1 MPLRTLPEQAF
12 RRRARMVAVVFCAV
26 CLGLAARLFYL
37 QLRTSRWY
45 TDRALGQ
52 QLRDTVVPADRGKI
66 YSADGVLLAAN
77 SSCWTLRASPREMP
91 DDKLSL
97 AAEGLADIL
106 DLDAANLLESFRD
119 RRSNDCLLRYRVD
132 RTTADRVREF
142 CEANGITGIRINQ
155 DSKRWYPQ
163 GQFLAS
169 VLGFTNVDNAGVS
182 GLELQY
188 DGLLTGENGVVLT
201 AVNAWGYTLEQSYET
216 ERFPTEGDGLR
227 LTIDTQIQHY
237 LENALGYAV
246 QEHHVAA
253 RAVGIVMDVNTG
265 AVLAMSTTPSYDP
278 NEPRVIADEAARNQV
293 ESLSG
298 EARRAALQLAQQ
310 TQWRNKAVS
319 DLYEP
324 GSVFKLITC
333 AAALDAGAITRHSS
347 FYCGES
353 ISVAGTRFHCANH
366 KRHGAQ
372 TVTQALEN
380 SCNQSFIQI
389 GARLG
394 REAFCSYFAAFG
406 LREPTGIDLPAEP
419 KKSLYYTAD
428 RMGPVELASCAFGQS
443 SKISYLEM
451 AAAVCAVVNGGK
463 LMRPYVVSDI
473 LAPDGSLIEHIGP
486 ACTRQVLKAETSAVM
501 REMME
506 AVVLYGGG
514 RNAQIAGYRVGG
526 KSGTSQKLDST
537 DEKARIASFVAV
549 APIDDPQFLCLTA
562 GPQPAAASRPPS
574 APRCWNRLSFTR
586 ASPAPLCRMQL
597 PPSPPPP
604 TSPPTAT
611 ASMVPNKKDRRSG
624 LKGSWL
630 ILLRLLAEPDL
641 TGGRIHGLDD
651 GEALQ
656 LDALAADQLAAL
668 LEALLDGDAD
678 ALDGGPGLIGQF
690 QQAHQG
696 AAVGQEIVD
705 DEDMVF
711 RGEELFGDDDVI
723 DLFVGEGLDL
733 GLVIVVVQIDAHGL
747 FGKDHRHIELAGD
760 HCCNADAAGFNGQ
773 HFVDGLACK
782 QALPLFCHLA
792 EQRDVH
798 LVVDE
803 AVHLQHVA
811 LAHDAVLANPIFQQ
825 FHFSLFLQAF
835 DTAFRFHLVYRIPL
849 PDFKVFWAISLL
861 FSPKIR
867 VY

>member
-1 MPLRTLPEQAF
+1 MLRTLPEHAF
-12 RRRARMVAVVFCAV
+12 RRRARVVAAVFCAV
-26 CLGLAARLFYL
+26 CLGLAVRLFSL
-37 QLRTSRWY
+37 QLRSGGWY

-91 DDKLSL
+91 EEKLPL
-97 AAEGLADIL
+97 AADGLADIL
-106 DLDAANLLESFRD
+106 GLDAAALLEKFSD

-132 RTTADRVREF
+132 RETADKVRDL

-182 GLELQY
+182 GLELKY

-227 LTIDTQIQHY
+227 LTIDANIQHY

-253 RAVGIVMDVNTG
+253 RT
-265 AVLAMSTTPSYDP
+265 
-278 NEPRVIADEAARNQV
+278 QV
-293 ESLSG
+293 EALSG
-298 EARRAALQLAQQ
+298 GARAAALQLAQQ

-333 AAALDAGAITRHSS
+333 AAALDTGAVTQHSS

-394 REAFCSYFAAFG
+394 KEAFCSYFAAFG

-443 SKISYLEM
+443 SKVSYLEM

-463 LMRPYVVSDI
+463 LMQPYVVSDI
-473 LAPDGSLIEHIGP
+473 LAPDGSLIEHIAP
-486 ACTRQVLKAETSAVM
+486 TCTRQVLKAETSATM

-526 KSGTSQKLDST
+526 KSGTSQKLDSA

-549 APIDDPQFLCLTA
+549 APIDDPQFLCLVCLDEPHSWTTA
-562 GPQPAAASRPPS
+562 GGSLS
-574 APRCWNRLSFTR
+574 APVCAEVLEQTLVYKGIPR
-586 ASPAPLCRMQL
+586 AAVPDAAP
-597 PPSPPPP
+597 
-604 TSPPTAT
+604 TEPTA
-611 ASMVPNKKDRRSG
+611 A
-624 LKGSWL
+624 
-630 ILLRLLAEPDL
+630 DL
-641 TGGRIHGLDD
+641 P
-651 GEALQ
+651 A
-656 LDALAADQLAAL
+656 
-668 LEALLDGDAD
+668 DGDSF
-678 ALDGGPGLIGQF
+678 DG
-690 QQAHQG
+690 A
-696 AAVGQEIVD
+696 
-705 DEDMVF
+705 
-711 RGEELFGDDDVI
+711 
-723 DLFVGEGLDL
+723 
-733 GLVIVVVQIDAHGL
+733 
-747 FGKDHRHIELAGD
+747 
-760 HCCNADAAGFNGQ
+760 
-773 HFVDGLACK
+773 
-782 QALPLFCHLA
+782 
-792 EQRDVH
+792 
-798 LVVDE
+798 
-803 AVHLQHVA
+803 
-811 LAHDAVLANPIFQQ
+811 
-825 FHFSLFLQAF
+825 
-835 DTAFRFHLVYRIPL
+835 
-849 PDFKVFWAISLL
+849 
-861 FSPKIR
+861 
-867 VY
+867 